1 MAKGTYSG
9 CVPPDD
15 PMFTGRYQLFTVR
28 SAPDQEVD
36 PEPKDASVPN
46 EASDEALPTRRT
58 PLQSM
63 KEALDRS
70 IQESGSD
77 SLSSRM
83 LKAEIARFERALE
96 TGQQTQAEQW
106 SGRPLK

>member
-9 CVPPDD
+9 CVPQDD
-15 PMFTGRYQLFTVR
+15 PMFTGRYQVFTVR
-28 SAPDQEVD
+28 SAPGQEVD

-46 EASDEALPTRRT
+46 EAPDEGSQIQRT

-70 IQESGSD
+70 IQKSGSD

-96 TGQQTQAEQW
+96 TGPQTQAEQW
-106 SGRPLK
+106 RSRPLK